1 MPIYR
6 IRQVRDTTTCQY
18 DARSPEEAIAVFSEL
33 FGISL
38 TLKEGPTAPNYTM
51 GRVELGPHWGQGKLE
66 SQSTKYA
73 SDSPYIWAAVG
84 DLHSLFPWSLV
95 DRLVR
100 SSLPL

>member
-6 IRQVRDTTTCQY
+6 IRQVRDTTTCQC

-51 GRVELGPHWGQGKLE
+51 GRVELGPHWGQGKLDIPVY
-66 SQSTKYA
+66 Q
-73 SDSPYIWAAVG
+73 V
-84 DLHSLFPWSLV
+84 
-95 DRLVR
+95 RL
-100 SSLPL
+100 